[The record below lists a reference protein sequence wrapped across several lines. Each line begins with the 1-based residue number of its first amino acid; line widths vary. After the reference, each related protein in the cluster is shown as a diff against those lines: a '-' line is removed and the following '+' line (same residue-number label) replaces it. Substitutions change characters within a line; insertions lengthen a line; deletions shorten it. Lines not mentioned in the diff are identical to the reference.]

1 MESTEMETETLEH
14 SPPTSLVPRVHV
26 IVAQKVVTHNPLL
39 PELLRKGNENDG
51 QNSAPATTTSTTT
64 TTTTSVGEDAD
75 TAEKTAST
83 MKELTASKEAKATL
97 TSLLKTLLLGDALA
111 AEYLLCHLV
120 SSVHRYV
127 YVWIM

>member
-51 QNSAPATTTSTTT
+51 QNSAPATTTT

-127 YVWIM
+127 CICG